1 MEKHIYDDKNGL
13 GYTLYGDYYLP
24 DLELPEDEEAH
35 YGKYGMLRK
44 TYLME
49 HRKPYYQM
57 LILQGKL
64 NKHLNRVEREAHER
78 MEVLVMQMAEKQ
90 GVTEPLKAE
99 QPKLRIRKMNG
110 IRTAAE
116 EMVLTEIIYGEE
128 VKKKEYHCLYH

>member
-24 DLELPEDEEAH
+24 DLELMEDEEAC
-35 YGKYGMLRK
+35 YGKYGMFRK

-57 LILQGKL
+57 LMLQGKL
-64 NKHLNRVEREAHER
+64 NKHLNRVDREAHER

-99 QPKLRIRKMNG
+99 QPKLWIRKMNG

-116 EMVLTEIIYGEE
+116 EMVLTEIIYG
-128 VKKKEYHCLYH
+128 

>member
-1 MEKHIYDDKNGL
+1 M
-13 GYTLYGDYYLP
+13 
-24 DLELPEDEEAH
+24 ELPEDEEAH
-35 YGKYGMLRK
+35 YGKYGILRK
-44 TYLME
+44 TYLKE

-64 NKHLNRVEREAHER
+64 NKHLNRVDREAHER

-99 QPKLRIRKMNG
+99 QPKLWIRKMNG

-116 EMVLTEIIYGEE
+116 EMVLTEIIYG
-128 VKKKEYHCLYH
+128 

>member
-57 LILQGKL
+57 LILQGKP
-64 NKHLNRVEREAHER
+64 NKHLNRVDREAHER

-90 GVTEPLKAE
+90 GITEPLKAE
-99 QPKLRIRKMNG
+99 QPKLWIQEMNG

-116 EMVLTEIIYGEE
+116 EMVLTEIIYG
-128 VKKKEYHCLYH
+128 

>member
-24 DLELPEDEEAH
+24 DLELMEDEEAC

-57 LILQGKL
+57 LMLQGKL
-64 NKHLNRVEREAHER
+64 NKHLNRVDREAHER
-78 MEVLVMQMAEKQ
+78 IEVLVIQMAEKER
-90 GVTEPLKAE
+90 VTEQLKAE
-99 QPKLRIRKMNG
+99 QSMLWAQRMNEIRN
-110 IRTAAE
+110 ISEEIVLAE
-116 EMVLTEIIYGEE
+116 MIY
-128 VKKKEYHCLYH
+128 V

>member
-24 DLELPEDEEAH
+24 NLELPEDEEAH
-35 YGKYGMLRK
+35 YGKYGMLPK

-57 LILQGKL
+57 LMLQGKL
-64 NKHLNRVEREAHER
+64 NKHLNRVDREAHER

-99 QPKLRIRKMNG
+99 QPKLWIRKMNG

-116 EMVLTEIIYGEE
+116 EMVLTEIIYG
-128 VKKKEYHCLYH
+128 

>member
-35 YGKYGMLRK
+35 YGKYGMLWK

-64 NKHLNRVEREAHER
+64 NKHLNRVDREAHER

-99 QPKLRIRKMNG
+99 QPKLWIRKMNG
-110 IRTAAE
+110 IRTAVEAI
-116 EMVLTEIIYGEE
+116 VFTEIIYG
-128 VKKKEYHCLYH
+128 

>member
-24 DLELPEDEEAH
+24 DLELPEEEAH

-64 NKHLNRVEREAHER
+64 NKHLNRVDREAHER

-90 GVTEPLKAE
+90 GITEPLKAE
-99 QPKLRIRKMNG
+99 QPKLWIQEMNG

-116 EMVLTEIIYGEE
+116 EMVLTEIIYG
-128 VKKKEYHCLYH
+128 

>member
-24 DLELPEDEEAH
+24 DLELPEDEEVH

-64 NKHLNRVEREAHER
+64 NKHLNRVDREAHEW
-78 MEVLVMQMAEKQ
+78 MKILVAQIAEKQ
-90 GVTEPLKAE
+90 GGSE
-99 QPKLRIRKMNG
+99 KMKMQDQMKWVGLINN
-110 IRTAAE
+110 IRTSAE
-116 EMVLTEIIYGEE
+116 EIVLKDTVYM
-128 VKKKEYHCLYH
+128 

>member
-1 MEKHIYDDKNGL
+1 MEKYIYDDRNGL

-44 TYLME
+44 TYLKE

-64 NKHLNRVEREAHER
+64 NEHLNRVDREVYERV
-78 MEVLVMQMAEKQ
+78 EVLAMKMAEKQ
-90 GVTEPLKAE
+90 GVAERLKEE
-99 QPKLRIRKMNG
+99 QPMLWVQRMNG
-110 IRTAAE
+110 IRNVVE
-116 EMVLTEIIYGEE
+116 EIVFAEIIY
-128 VKKKEYHCLYH
+128 K

>member
-1 MEKHIYDDKNGL
+1 MDKHIYDEKNGL

-35 YGKYGMLRK
+35 YGKYGILRK
-44 TYLME
+44 TYLKE
-49 HRKPYYQM
+49 HGKPYYQM
-57 LILQGKL
+57 LMLEGKL
-64 NKHLNRVEREAHER
+64 NKHLNRVDREAHER

-99 QPKLRIRKMNG
+99 QPKLWIRKMNG

-116 EMVLTEIIYGEE
+116 GMVLTEIIYG
-128 VKKKEYHCLYH
+128 

>member
-1 MEKHIYDDKNGL
+1 MDKHIYDEKNGL

-24 DLELPEDEEAH
+24 DMELPEDEEAH

-57 LILQGKL
+57 LILQGKF
-64 NKHLNRVEREAHER
+64 NKHLNRVDREAHER

-90 GVTEPLKAE
+90 GITEPLKAE
-99 QPKLRIRKMNG
+99 QPKLWIQEMNG

-116 EMVLTEIIYGEE
+116 EMVLTEIIYG
-128 VKKKEYHCLYH
+128 

>member
-35 YGKYGMLRK
+35 YGKYEVLRK
-44 TYLME
+44 TYLKE
-49 HRKPYYQM
+49 QGKPYYQM
-57 LILQGKL
+57 LMLQGKL
-64 NKHLNRVEREAHER
+64 NKHLNRVDREAHER

-90 GVTEPLKAE
+90 GITEPLKAE
-99 QPKLRIRKMNG
+99 QPKLWIQEMNG

-116 EMVLTEIIYGEE
+116 EMVLTEIIYG
-128 VKKKEYHCLYH
+128 

>member
-24 DLELPEDEEAH
+24 DLELMEDEETC

-64 NKHLNRVEREAHER
+64 NKHLNRVDREAHER

-90 GVTEPLKAE
+90 GITEPLKAE
-99 QPKLRIRKMNG
+99 QPKLWIQEMNG

-116 EMVLTEIIYGEE
+116 EMVLTEIIYG
-128 VKKKEYHCLYH
+128 

>member
-24 DLELPEDEEAH
+24 NLELPEDEEAH

-57 LILQGKL
+57 LMLQGKL
-64 NKHLNRVEREAHER
+64 NKHLNRVDRKAHEW
-78 MEVLVMQMAEKQ
+78 MEILVAQIAEKQ
-90 GVTEPLKAE
+90 GVTEQFKA
-99 QPKLRIRKMNG
+99 
-110 IRTAAE
+110 
-116 EMVLTEIIYGEE
+116 
-128 VKKKEYHCLYH
+128 

>member
-24 DLELPEDEEAH
+24 DLELPEDEKAH

-64 NKHLNRVEREAHER
+64 NKHLNRVDREAHER

-90 GVTEPLKAE
+90 GITEPLKAE
-99 QPKLRIRKMNG
+99 QPKLWIQEMNG

-116 EMVLTEIIYGEE
+116 EMVLTEIIYG
-128 VKKKEYHCLYH
+128 

>member
-64 NKHLNRVEREAHER
+64 NKHLNRVDREVHER
-78 MEVLVMQMAEKQ
+78 LDIMMIQLAEKQ
-90 GVTEPLKAE
+90 GITEQLKAE
-99 QPKLRIRKMNG
+99 QPMEWVKRVNRIRD
-110 IRTAAE
+110 AAE
-116 EMVLTEIIYGEE
+116 EIVLAELIY
-128 VKKKEYHCLYH
+128 V

>member
-1 MEKHIYDDKNGL
+1 MDKHIYDEKNGL

-64 NKHLNRVEREAHER
+64 NKHLNRVDREAHEW
-78 MEVLVMQMAEKQ
+78 MEILVAQIAEKQ
-90 GVTEPLKAE
+90 GGSE
-99 QPKLRIRKMNG
+99 KMK
-110 IRTAAE
+110 
-116 EMVLTEIIYGEE
+116 MQD
-128 VKKKEYHCLYH
+128 

>member
-24 DLELPEDEEAH
+24 DLELMEDEEAC

-57 LILQGKL
+57 LMLQGKL
-64 NKHLNRVEREAHER
+64 NKHLNRVDREVHER

-99 QPKLRIRKMNG
+99 QPKLWIRKMNG

-116 EMVLTEIIYGEE
+116 EMVLTEIIYG
-128 VKKKEYHCLYH
+128 